1 MQNTNIKNWQKLFN
15 DDFDSMGCHRH
26 RLREKVKVLPSAVGK
41 GCQAHGRKVKIKINE
56 SETMAKNKT
65 DPRKEKQTQAEGYEY
80 KVKERSERSDTWCR
94 QWQWAVRG
102 RAAKPKEWQDK
113 QADGQPPLNLGRSP
127 SGQSDYQDHAMMM
140 I

>member
-1 MQNTNIKNWQKLFN
+1 MDELDLNLKTAQQNQT
-15 DDFDSMGCHRH
+15 
-26 RLREKVKVLPSAVGK
+26 
-41 GCQAHGRKVKIKINE
+41 
-56 SETMAKNKT
+56 
-65 DPRKEKQTQAEGYEY
+65 RKEKRTQAEGYEY

-113 QADGQPPLNLGRSP
+113 RADEQPPLNLGRSP